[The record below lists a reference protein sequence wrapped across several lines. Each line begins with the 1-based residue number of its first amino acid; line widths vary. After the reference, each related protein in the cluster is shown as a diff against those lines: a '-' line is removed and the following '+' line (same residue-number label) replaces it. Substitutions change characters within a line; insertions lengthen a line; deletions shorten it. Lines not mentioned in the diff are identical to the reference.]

1 MTVLPVGS
9 VVLWLTSAEV
19 PAGWTWADGS
29 TFDPDK
35 YPELAEALGGN
46 TLPNLPAH
54 GLWPPHIIKT
64 TTAHDPEPEEVDE
77 PEPYDMN
84 RDRAIRTAK
93 VQALREAA
101 DALPY
106 LDRPKNMLVRQQD
119 AAAWLRERA
128 NQIERGEA

>member
-1 MTVLPVGS
+1 MTTP
-9 VVLWLTSAEV
+9 
-19 PAGWTWADGS
+19 
-29 TFDPDK
+29 
-35 YPELAEALGGN
+35 
-46 TLPNLPAH
+46 H
-54 GLWPPHIIKT
+54 G
-64 TTAHDPEPEEVDE
+64 PEPEEDDE

-93 VQALREAA
+93 AEALREAA

-128 NQIERGEA
+128 DQIERGEA